1 MMLVRAH
8 PQSSASSGILV
19 NREESSGI
27 SLSGAACAELKE
39 EVWLESWWSAADEA
53 SAAGLE
59 DIEET

>member
-39 EVWLESWWSAADEA
+39 EVWLSWWSVADEA